1 MIIDKNPNQRFC
13 RQISKLFPFSYPL
26 EFTLKS
32 VGHVDVDVAVGI
44 DVDVDRHVDAEVDV
58 EFDVGVDV
66 EVCVDVDGD
75 ADGDVELGW
84 RRWRWTFFRHGGHRM
99 RPQARNLRLLQ
110 AGGGSRNEGGIQQQ
124 TPQHHC
130 FDHGPFSICFTSSR
144 SPAIS
149 NRLCSTIA

>member
-1 MIIDKNPNQRFC
+1 MIPKKTNQRFC
-13 RQISKLFPFSYPL
+13 RRTSKLFPFSCLL
-26 EFTLKS
+26 ELTLKS

-84 RRWRWTFFRHGGHRM
+84 RRWRCD
-99 RPQARNLRLLQ
+99 PI
-110 AGGGSRNEGGIQQQ
+110 S
-124 TPQHHC
+124 TPTGVVTC
-130 FDHGPFSICFTSSR
+130 
-144 SPAIS
+144 
-149 NRLCSTIA
+149 

>member
-1 MIIDKNPNQRFC
+1 MFLLKIYICQIYMIPEKKPNQRFC

-75 ADGDVELGW
+75 ADGE
-84 RRWRWTFFRHGGHRM
+84 
-99 RPQARNLRLLQ
+99 
-110 AGGGSRNEGGIQQQ
+110 GS
-124 TPQHHC
+124 
-130 FDHGPFSICFTSSR
+130 
-144 SPAIS
+144 A
-149 NRLCSTIA
+149 L

>member
-1 MIIDKNPNQRFC
+1 MIPEKNPNQRFC

-32 VGHVDVDVAVGI
+32 VGHVDVDVAV

-75 ADGDVELGW
+75 ANGEGSALYCAS
-84 RRWRWTFFRHGGHRM
+84 RRRDSH
-99 RPQARNLRLLQ
+99 
-110 AGGGSRNEGGIQQQ
+110 SSDIQ
-124 TPQHHC
+124 T
-130 FDHGPFSICFTSSR
+130 
-144 SPAIS
+144 
-149 NRLCSTIA
+149 

>member
-1 MIIDKNPNQRFC
+1 MIPKKNPNQRFC

-26 EFTLKS
+26 ESTLKS

-84 RRWRWTFFRHGGHRM
+84 RRWRWT
-99 RPQARNLRLLQ
+99 
-110 AGGGSRNEGGIQQQ
+110 
-124 TPQHHC
+124 
-130 FDHGPFSICFTSSR
+130 PFSDAAGTECASKRAPFGCCK
-144 SPAIS
+144 PAEDHETREAVC
-149 NRLCSTIA
+149 NRLCSRLC

>member
-1 MIIDKNPNQRFC
+1 MIPEKNPNQRFC
-13 RQISKLFPFSYPL
+13 RQISKLFPFGYPL

-32 VGHVDVDVAVGI
+32 VGHVDVDVDVAVGI

-84 RRWRWTFFRHGGHRM
+84 RRWRWTLFFRRGGHRM
-99 RPQARNLRLLQ
+99 REQARNVRLLQ
-110 AGGGSRNEGGIQQQ
+110 AGGGSGNEGGIQQQ
-124 TPQHHC
+124 TLQHQWVHQ
-130 FDHGPFSICFTSSR
+130 
-144 SPAIS
+144 ALQIS
-149 NRLCSTIA
+149 